1 MHAEKQQ
8 AKISIEPLGRTNR
21 DSIDYVVPPPPP
33 TTVLLLRF
41 PARSLSSLALAF
53 SDSSRNQINDAL

>member
-21 DSIDYVVPPPPP
+21 DSIDYVVPPPHQQQY
-33 TTVLLLRF
+33 F
-41 PARSLSSLALAF
+41 F
-53 SDSSRNQINDAL
+53 SDSLLVLFLL

>member
-21 DSIDYVVPPPPP
+21 DSIDYVVPHQQQY
-33 TTVLLLRF
+33 F
-41 PARSLSSLALAF
+41 F
-53 SDSSRNQINDAL
+53 SDSLLVLFLL